1 MGKDDINK
9 NHPLEQRT
17 QVFAKKVRAFLQPL
31 QRRPLFFEDSKQL
44 LRSSGSVAANY
55 IEANESLTKKDFTY
69 RISICRKEA
78 KETMFWLSVFVGLA
92 LGEEQE
98 RKKLYQEAT
107 ELMKIF
113 NAILWKV
120 KYTDK

>member
-9 NHPLEQRT
+9 NHTLEQRT

>member
-9 NHPLEQRT
+9 NHTLEQRT
-17 QVFAKKVRAFLQPL
+17 QVFAKKVRAFPQPL